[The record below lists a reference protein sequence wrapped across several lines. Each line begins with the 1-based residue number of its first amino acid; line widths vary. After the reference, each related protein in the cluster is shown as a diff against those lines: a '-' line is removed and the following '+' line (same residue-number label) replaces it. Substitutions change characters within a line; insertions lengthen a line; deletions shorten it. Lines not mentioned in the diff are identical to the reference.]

1 MANNAH
7 FDWLAPL
14 YDRVIRPP
22 DPARI
27 QALLQ
32 LPAPGWMLD
41 AAGGTG
47 RVAAQLCP
55 LVDRLIVSDLSLAM
69 LRQASQK
76 EDAACLNRR
85 AQARVERLPFADGQF
100 SRILVVD
107 AFHHFSHQQDSLREL
122 ARVLQPG
129 GLLLVEEP
137 DIRRAGVKLI
147 ALAETLA
154 LMNSRFRPPEEMRA
168 MVEAAGLQARA
179 QDDQQGTA
187 WVLGQKAGR
196 PA

>member
-7 FDWLAPL
+7 FDWIAPL
-14 YDRVIRPP
+14 YERVIRPP

-27 QALLQ
+27 AALLD
-32 LPAPGWMLD
+32 LPAPGWLLD

-55 LVDRLIVSDLSLAM
+55 MVERLVISDLSLPM
-69 LRQASQK
+69 LRQAAQKHNPNCRIACSQG
-76 EDAACLNRR
+76 
-85 AQARVERLPFADGQF
+85 QVERLPFQDGQF

-107 AFHHFSHQQDSLREL
+107 AFHHFSHQLESLREL

-129 GLLLVEEP
+129 GRLLIEEP

-154 LMNSRFRPPEEMRA
+154 LMGSHFRTPDETRA

-179 QDDQQGTA
+179 DDDGAGTA
-187 WVLGQKAGR
+187 WVSGFK
-196 PA
+196 